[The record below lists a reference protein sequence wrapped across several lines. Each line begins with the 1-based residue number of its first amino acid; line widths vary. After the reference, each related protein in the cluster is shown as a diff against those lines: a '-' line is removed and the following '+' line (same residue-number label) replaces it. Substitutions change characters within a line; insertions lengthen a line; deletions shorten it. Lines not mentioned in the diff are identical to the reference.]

1 MLKERGSVYMEKIRV
16 LSNYRLEKARQ
27 DLETARINF
36 EHGMLTQSIN
46 RSYYAAFHALRA
58 LLAYDSYDSKRHSS
72 ILGYFNKNYIA
83 NDKIEQEYYKIIAS
97 AFDIRVRCDYQ
108 DFYIISKDETKK
120 QLKEAEKFIDMI
132 ERYIDR
138 WHK

>member
-58 LLAYDSYDSKRHSS
+58 LLAYDSFDSKRHSS

-83 NDKIEQEYYKIIAS
+83 NDKIEQEYYRIIAS
-97 AFDIRVRCDYQ
+97 AFDIRTRCDYQ

-120 QLKEAEKFIDMI
+120 QLKDAEKFVDMI

-138 WHK
+138 WYK

>member
-1 MLKERGSVYMEKIRV
+1 MEKIRV

-120 QLKEAEKFIDMI
+120 QLKEAEKFVDMI

-138 WHK
+138 WYK

>member
-1 MLKERGSVYMEKIRV
+1 MEKIRV

-58 LLAYDSYDSKRHSS
+58 LLAYDSFDSKRHSS

-83 NDKIEQEYYKIIAS
+83 NDKIEQEYYRIIAS
-97 AFDIRVRCDYQ
+97 AFDIRTRCDYQ

-120 QLKEAEKFIDMI
+120 QLKDAEKFVDMI

-138 WHK
+138 WYK

>member
-1 MLKERGSVYMEKIRV
+1 MEKIRV

-58 LLAYDSYDSKRHSS
+58 LLAYDSYDSKKHSS

-108 DFYIISKDETKK
+108 DFYIISKDVTKK
-120 QLKEAEKFIDMI
+120 QLKEAEKFVDMI

-138 WHK
+138 WYK